1 MILWTLFQMV
11 LFDLLPRDSM
21 CLKGSPVN
29 GCLVGA
35 GGLMEGWNPVDMV
48 GVVMGQLN
56 LIQVEGDRNGN
67 LEWRAK

>member
-1 MILWTLFQMV
+1 MV
-11 LFDLLPRDSM
+11 LFVSLDRDSM
-21 CLKGSPVN
+21 CIKGSPVN

-35 GGLMEGWNPVDMV
+35 GGLVEGWNQADMV
-48 GVVMGQLN
+48 GVVMGKLN